1 MLREYFGIIEGAM
14 VFTLAVGF
22 YIWQMRTLKRDI
34 AARKAREAAEEA
46 DARPGSV
53 SDPAPLGETGKP
65 AQTDTQQV

>member
-53 SDPAPLGETGKP
+53 SGTG
-65 AQTDTQQV
+65 AVSDTGSAGDTPQR